1 MGRDDALNRWW
12 SELTTEQQEAARK
25 MHVGE
30 SMPSDMLRT
39 LTHAGIPQAAAWWPA
54 SESGPTFTVPAEV
67 AEFVAEHD
75 DQ

>member
-12 SELTTEQQEAARK
+12 SDLTTDQQATARA
-25 MHVGE
+25 MRAGDPL
-30 SMPSDMLRT
+30 PSDMLRT

-67 AEFVAEHD
+67 AEFVAEQD
-75 DQ
+75 D

>member
-1 MGRDDALNRWW
+1 MRAGDPL
-12 SELTTEQQEAARK
+12 
-25 MHVGE
+25 
-30 SMPSDMLRT
+30 PSDMLRT

-67 AEFVAEHD
+67 AEYVAEHD